1 MNVVLIGFMATGKTT
16 VAGLLA
22 KKLGWAA
29 FDCDA
34 WVEKAKGMSVARIFE
49 KEGEAEF
56 RRAEAAALEELAGYD
71 HAVIST
77 GGGAPLSDENM
88 RTLEKNGFVVWLS
101 ARPDTVLERLKTE
114 GAKRP
119 LLAGKDPAVAVKE
132 LLAKREKAYARHHAS
147 VKTDGRTPEQVAEE
161 IFKLVKERK

>member
-1 MNVVLIGFMATGKTT
+1 MNVVLIGFMATGKST

-22 KKLGWAA
+22 KKLGWPAY
-29 FDCDA
+29 DCDA
-34 WVEKAKGMSVARIFE
+34 WIEKAKGMSVARIFE

-56 RRAEAAALEELAGYD
+56 RKVETAALKELSGYD

-77 GGGAPLSDENM
+77 GGGAPLLDENM

-101 ARPDTVLERLKTE
+101 AKPETVLQRLKSE
-114 GAKRP
+114 AAVRP
-119 LLAGKDPAVAVKE
+119 LLSGKDPAVAVKE
-132 LLAKREKAYARHHAS
+132 LLVKREKAYARHHKA
-147 VKTDGRTPEQVAEE
+147 VKTDGKTPEQVAEE